1 MKILNFLH
9 YFIVNLMG
17 YNVLPCFIKYNGHE
31 WHNVAFRNITDK
43 RWHVFYSRFNG
54 KGHDGHATEE
64 MIDVC
69 SRFKYIA
76 FLKTLCVLFR
86 MRKSITFS
94 IDNY

>member
-17 YNVLPCFIKYNGHE
+17 CNELPCFVKYNGHE
-31 WHNVAFRNITDK
+31 WHNVVFCDITAN

-54 KGHDGHATEE
+54 NSTDE

-76 FLKTLCVLFR
+76 FLRALYVLFR
-86 MRKSITFS
+86 MRNSITFS